1 MWRGRVIACAV
12 ASWFAFSAIAAD
24 ALFPQPLHLVR
35 RVEDPIAG
43 KTVTLHEYC
52 AGDQVVTVNGAHVVI
67 ADYGKQ
73 QLIEIDRAAG
83 TYSVTRF
90 EELAK
95 TNAAPQPRAQ
105 SADDNVK
112 LEVSV
117 DRKTRLSRAAIE
129 VLIGAAY
136 PNARRAEHEQILRAA
151 AGSERDKRL
160 VANSADAPN
169 DYALP
174 IEQTLTI
181 IEAGERI
188 TMRNT
193 ILEVRSELPPNDLRL
208 IPPGARLVESRAT
221 RLARELRDLDHL
233 H

>member
-1 MWRGRVIACAV
+1 MASLV
-12 ASWFAFSAIAAD
+12 ALSAIAAE

-35 RVEDPIAG
+35 RVEDPFAG
-43 KTVTLHEYC
+43 KTATLHEYC

-95 TNAAPQPRAQ
+95 LNAAPPPA
-105 SADDNVK
+105 AALTNDNIKLDVK
-112 LEVSV
+112 V
-117 DRKTRLSRAAIE
+117 DRTAHLSRAAVE

-151 AGSERDKRL
+151 AGSERGKGL
-160 VANSADAPN
+160 VANSADAPPN

-174 IEQTLTI
+174 VEQTLTI
-181 IEAGERI
+181 LEDGERI

-193 ILEVRSELPPNDLRL
+193 ILEVRRELPPDDLRL